1 MKQTLNILRGWSWL
15 MLLALLAG
23 CSNDSDEPEPPQ
35 PENPKQS
42 LPLTFEV
49 TENPMIIDGAE
60 NHQSTRTPI
69 TTFSEFNKFYL
80 NYVYIEGNEPY
91 SNDNTFV
98 EAVKNQEDGKWV
110 NSAGANEG
118 WPIGVG
124 VTVNWYAYTGY
135 KGYNPETD
143 NVHFHSNSGNPY
155 LDFTVDANVARQHDL
170 LVAQTSGTWND
181 TSGILELNFNHV
193 CSALR
198 LFIKK
203 STNLSAYT
211 LSVSNVTLCNVVN
224 QGYYYFG
231 TGTWTL
237 TTSRTSYDIYP
248 GSEPQT
254 LGSTDYIP
262 MDGDQSNNE
271 ATHTYLFMIPQTLTA
286 WNPTTHSVNT
296 LIDNV
301 TDKTY
306 LKVKCTLTNTSTNP
320 STVVVNNDDVY
331 IPFGASLAKGTQY
344 DVKINIG
351 KNSLYKY
358 DEKTHTYIKIIN

>member
-69 TTFSEFNKFYL
+69 TTFSQFNKFYM
-80 NYVYIEGNEPY
+80 NYVYNGSIG
-91 SNDNTFV
+91 SNDPDPV
-98 EAVKNQEDGKWV
+98 GPHVKAEKNGVGKWV
-110 NSAGANEG
+110 NSAGSDKG
-118 WPIGVG
+118 WPIVDPKEM
-124 VTVNWYAYTGY
+124 VVNWYAYTGY
-135 KGYNPETD
+135 SSDSET
-143 NVHFHSNSGNPY
+143 NLVHFYRNGGTPY
-155 LDFTVDANVARQHDL
+155 LDFTVDADVASQHDL

-231 TGTWTL
+231 TETWTL
-237 TTSRTSYDIYP
+237 PASRASYDIYP

-286 WNPTTHSVNT
+286 WDGTTAIASAT
-296 LIDNV
+296 TQSYLEIEC
-301 TDKTY
+301 TITKTSDSSQVY
-306 LKVKCTLTNTSTNP
+306 RGTA
-320 STVVVNNDDVY
+320 Y

-358 DEKTHTYIKIIN
+358 DEETHTYIKIIN

>member
-60 NHQSTRTPI
+60 NHQSTRSTRTTI
-69 TTFSEFNKFYL
+69 TTFSKFDKFYL
-80 NYVYIEGNEPY
+80 NYGYTYDNEWY
-91 SNDNTFV
+91 SNDKTFV

-118 WPIGVG
+118 WPIGGG
-124 VTVNWYAYTGY
+124 VTVNWCAYTSYTSQTGSAQF
-135 KGYNPETD
+135 KGNGGT
-143 NVHFHSNSGNPY
+143 PY
-155 LDFTVDANVARQHDL
+155 LDFTVDADVASQHDL

-181 TSGILELNFNHV
+181 TNGILELNFNHV

-237 TTSRTSYDIYP
+237 TTSRASYDIYP

-286 WNPTTHSVNT
+286 WDGTTAIASAT
-296 LIDNV
+296 TQSYLEIECSI
-301 TDKTY
+301 TKTSDSSPVY
-306 LKVKCTLTNTSTNP
+306 SGTA
-320 STVVVNNDDVY
+320 Y

-351 KNSLYKY
+351 KNSLYKC
-358 DEKTHTYIKIIN
+358 DEETRTYIKIIN